1 MYDIKLLMTEFT
13 PYAALA
19 GGALIGLAGVLF
31 LLANGK
37 VMGGSGLLGQLMNA
51 PKNALPAVHFMLGLL
66 LGPAVINA
74 FQIDVIQIKLPS
86 EINLDWWQVVIG
98 AVLVGLG
105 TRMGSGCTSGHGVCG
120 IGRFSL
126 RSIVATCVFMGIA
139 ILVVTLMRHVLR

>member
-1 MYDIKLLMTEFT
+1 MTEFT

-19 GGALIGLAGVLF
+19 GGVLIGLAGVLF

-37 VMGGSGLLGQLMNA
+37 VMGVSGLLGQLMNA
-51 PKNALPAVHFMLGLL
+51 PKNALPAVYFMLGLL

-139 ILVVTLMRHVLR
+139 ILVVTLMRHVLS